1 MCSKMCYEM
10 CSRMC
15 YKMCSVKYTSQLLTF
30 IAAANEGAANKSRT
44 VAWLCPDVAFCHH
57 RVPRSFTYPLNILNR
72 STHSTACTSFQQK
85 SLTCF
90 TTNQTQHKLD
100 IQILKMQVIHFYL
113 SVFSTILKLK

>member
-57 RVPRSFTYPLNILNR
+57 RVPRSFAYPLNILNCLHIV
-72 STHSTACTSFQQK
+72 SIKKSMAMFTHC
-85 SLTCF
+85 
-90 TTNQTQHKLD
+90 QTQHKMD
-100 IQILKMQVIHFYL
+100 IQ
-113 SVFSTILKLK
+113 S